1 MCLAQPQ
8 YCVFECVCFGRVHV
22 HVKQKESEEVL
33 WDVSVLDQCVVVQ
46 PQALAEDFFSMWKWD
61 YAFL

>member
-1 MCLAQPQ
+1 MLVCVYVYLYLLLREDLVCLAQPQ

-46 PQALAEDFFSMWKWD
+46 P
-61 YAFL
+61 